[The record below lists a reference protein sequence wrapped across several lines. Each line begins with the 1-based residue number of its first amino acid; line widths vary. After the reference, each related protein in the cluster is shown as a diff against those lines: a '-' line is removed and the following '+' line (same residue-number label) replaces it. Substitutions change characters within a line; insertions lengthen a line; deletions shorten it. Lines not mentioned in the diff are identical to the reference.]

1 MQVACGG
8 GIHDEWTEWE
18 QRARVRGLARRL
30 GAEAADNAW
39 GVVCCDEAG
48 ARDRSGGG
56 GKGGGLKS
64 ASPTTTDP
72 DRNRADE

>member
-1 MQVACGG
+1 MGEREERAKGCG
-8 GIHDEWTEWE
+8 
-18 QRARVRGLARRL
+18 LSRRI
-30 GAEAADNAW
+30 GKEAADNAW